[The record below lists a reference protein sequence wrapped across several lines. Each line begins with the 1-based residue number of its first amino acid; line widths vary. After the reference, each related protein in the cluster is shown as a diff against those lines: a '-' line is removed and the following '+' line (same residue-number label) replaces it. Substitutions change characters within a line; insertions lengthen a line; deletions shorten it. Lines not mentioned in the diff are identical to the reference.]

1 MDARPGGLSR
11 GRAAAV
17 TLLAAL
23 LVLPAGIGPALA
35 RLWGEHA
42 AELAPRDA
50 EIQRTSAMRA
60 FADGKLPL
68 ALDRA
73 RRSLSAMPWNQT
85 ALAVVAA
92 SLQGR
97 SALDALNLSAS
108 LGWRDPLTNTRLVSA
123 AFAENQNAVAAE
135 RIDAIGRT
143 LGAAAAGP
151 LADRL
156 LARPGGAEALSVR
169 AARHLRDADWFLPW
183 LTQPPADPA
192 LAAAR
197 TQLLRSIDSDD
208 GTWRRRAVAQAMAG
222 FDTAKLPDEA
232 LALWRDTL
240 AQPALAGSTV
250 YDPAFTTL
258 GNEAPLGGEWALA
271 VAPPAQADRLDSGAV
286 QLVTIGDKAGQILSS
301 RSDLTRLGGA
311 VVARWEGDETAVRA
325 FAVELRCGSGA
336 PVPLSRALVRDGNGW
351 RDSYAFALPAGCRT
365 GYIVLIRADRAG
377 AERSARLLRIDGGGG
392 A

>member
-1 MDARPGGLSR
+1 MDARLGGLSR
-11 GRAAAV
+11 GRAAAA

-23 LVLPAGIGPALA
+23 LALPAGTGPALA
-35 RLWGEHA
+35 QLWGERA
-42 AELAPRDA
+42 ADLAPRDA
-50 EIQRTSAMRA
+50 EIQRVSAMRA

-73 RRSLSAMPWNQT
+73 RRSLVAMPWNQT

-108 LGWRDPLTNTRLVSA
+108 LGWRDPLTNSRLVAA
-123 AFAENQNAVAAE
+123 AFAENQNAVAAD

-143 LGAAAAGP
+143 LGPSAAGP

-156 LARPGGAEALSVR
+156 LPRPGGAEALSVR
-169 AARHLRDADWFLPW
+169 AARHLPDADWFLPW
-183 LTQPPADPA
+183 LATPPADPA
-192 LAAAR
+192 MASAR
-197 TQLLRSIDSDD
+197 SQLLRRIESDD
-208 GTWRRRAVAQAMAG
+208 GTWRRRAVAQAMIG
-222 FDTAKLPDEA
+222 FDTARLSEEA

-240 AQPALAGSTV
+240 AQPALARGAV

-258 GNEAPLGGEWALA
+258 GSEAPLGGEWTLA
-271 VAPPAQADRLDSGAV
+271 AAPPAQADRLDSGGV
-286 QLVTIGDKAGQILSS
+286 QLLAIGDKAGQILSS

-311 VVARWEGDETAVRA
+311 VVARWEGDEAAVRA
-325 FAVELRCGSGA
+325 FAIELRCGSGA
-336 PVPLSRALVRDGNGW
+336 PVPLSRDLIREGSSW
-351 RDSYAFALPAGCRT
+351 RDSYAFTLPAGCRT
-365 GYIVLIRADRAG
+365 GYITLIRADRA
-377 AERSARLLRIDGGGG
+377 AADRSARLLRLAGGSG